1 MKTALHLQD
10 ADGFYEQLLDAH
22 LGLTPEQSQLL
33 NARLILLLAN
43 QVGDATVLKECIEA
57 AKQLPEISRAG
68 CQPSALGCDLPA
80 SRSLPEGAS

>member
-22 LGLTPEQSQLL
+22 QGLSREASELL

-43 QVGDATVLKECIEA
+43 QVGDAMVLKECIEA
-57 AKQLPEISRAG
+57 ARPTPE
-68 CQPSALGCDLPA
+68 
-80 SRSLPEGAS
+80 